1 MTCRETK
8 LYMLRRLGTALVRV
22 LSGFIT
28 KGSLAF
34 QHPTRN
40 SPPFWVCIKVH
51 LGPRLT
57 PPAPHRCGRSS
68 RRGGARTQDAG
79 TVTMSSSQRKGTAKF
94 GGVVAEDSISG
105 ASAEHTGAQEEAVAY
120 NLHVL
125 HVVDQ
130 LQNGNCGALALCV
143 LFLALGICC
152 FTLGVFTLAMNEF
165 FLGRMLR
172 AAHGLLNASAWR
184 CHSLTAWP
192 PRASPGS

>member
-1 MTCRETK
+1 
-8 LYMLRRLGTALVRV
+8 
-22 LSGFIT
+22 
-28 KGSLAF
+28 
-34 QHPTRN
+34 
-40 SPPFWVCIKVH
+40 
-51 LGPRLT
+51 
-57 PPAPHRCGRSS
+57 
-68 RRGGARTQDAG
+68 
-79 TVTMSSSQRKGTAKF
+79 MSSSQRKGTAKL
-94 GGVVAEDSISG
+94 GAVVAESSW
-105 ASAEHTGAQEEAVAY
+105 ASEEHTGAQEEAVAY

-125 HVVDQ
+125 HVFDQ

-143 LFLALGICC
+143 LCLALGICC

>member
-1 MTCRETK
+1 
-8 LYMLRRLGTALVRV
+8 MLRRLGTALVRV
-22 LSGFIT
+22 LPCLVS

-34 QHPTRN
+34 QHPTRD
-40 SPPFWVCIKVH
+40 SPRIRSSI
-51 LGPRLT
+51 GPRLT
-57 PPAPHRCGRSS
+57 PPAQAVRAEQLRAAPPTRW
-68 RRGGARTQDAG
+68 DAG
-79 TVTMSSSQRKGTAKF
+79 TVTMSSSQRKGTAKL
-94 GGVVAEDSISG
+94 GAVVAESSW
-105 ASAEHTGAQEEAVAY
+105 ASEEHTGAQEEAVAY

-125 HVVDQ
+125 HVFDQ

-143 LFLALGICC
+143 LCLALGICC

>member
-1 MTCRETK
+1 MRAE
-8 LYMLRRLGTALVRV
+8 
-22 LSGFIT
+22 
-28 KGSLAF
+28 
-34 QHPTRN
+34 QQ
-40 SPPFWVCIKVH
+40 
-51 LGPRLT
+51 
-57 PPAPHRCGRSS
+57 
-68 RRGGARTQDAG
+68 RGGARTQDAG

-184 CHSLTAWP
+184 CQPYSLASSGLARLLIALHTPDEQLSRAGP
-192 PRASPGS
+192 KLCGRSSQPKSPILREPRTSLPDYSSRRRCACC

>member
-1 MTCRETK
+1 M
-8 LYMLRRLGTALVRV
+8 
-22 LSGFIT
+22 
-28 KGSLAF
+28 
-34 QHPTRN
+34 
-40 SPPFWVCIKVH
+40 
-51 LGPRLT
+51 
-57 PPAPHRCGRSS
+57 
-68 RRGGARTQDAG
+68 
-79 TVTMSSSQRKGTAKF
+79 TMSSSQRKGTAKF

>member
-1 MTCRETK
+1 M
-8 LYMLRRLGTALVRV
+8 
-22 LSGFIT
+22 
-28 KGSLAF
+28 
-34 QHPTRN
+34 
-40 SPPFWVCIKVH
+40 
-51 LGPRLT
+51 
-57 PPAPHRCGRSS
+57 
-68 RRGGARTQDAG
+68 
-79 TVTMSSSQRKGTAKF
+79 TMSSSQRKGTAKL
-94 GGVVAEDSISG
+94 GGVVAEDSISW
-105 ASAEHTGAQEEAVAY
+105 ASEEHTGAQEEAVAY